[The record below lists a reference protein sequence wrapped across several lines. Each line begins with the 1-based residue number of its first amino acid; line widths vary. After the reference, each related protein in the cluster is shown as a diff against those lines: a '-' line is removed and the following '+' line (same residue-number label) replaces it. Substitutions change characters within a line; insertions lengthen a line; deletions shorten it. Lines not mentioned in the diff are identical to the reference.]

1 LFPGGRERLAEHGK
15 PIAHELAVKLH
26 VVDLF
31 IDAALELDPLAE
43 CLEDD
48 LPYSTVQGYFYI

>member
-1 LFPGGRERLAEHGK
+1 
-15 PIAHELAVKLH
+15 VKLH